1 MLFLISLSWSDAL
14 QFSCP
19 VLLFFDAYSCSS
31 FATSITSFFLFD
43 LYEYCSTA
51 CDAVVKALARDG
63 SRENYK
69 EGTIVIWNNE
79 STCAFSNGIM
89 FVFASG
95 MKSIVVTVADVFAI
109 VTVVHCSDGS
119 RCTEDGS

>member
-1 MLFLISLSWSDAL
+1 MVILFTSFLISLSWSNAL

-43 LYEYCSTA
+43 LYEFCSTA

-63 SRENYK
+63 SRGNYK
-69 EGTIVIWNNE
+69 EGTVVIWNNE
-79 STCAFSNGIM
+79 STCTFL
-89 FVFASG
+89 FVLASG
-95 MKSIVVTVADVFAI
+95 MKSIVVTVADVF
-109 VTVVHCSDGS
+109 CYSDS
-119 RCTEDGS
+119 SPL